1 MRCVICNS
9 MDIRTKAVEEEI
21 KLHSDIY
28 LVPMQVLVCLSC
40 GERYYDRKAMKMLEE
55 IRSKIRDKSL
65 EGVQI
70 GRVLRVEAA

>member
-28 LVPMQVLVCLSC
+28 LVPMQVLVS
-40 GERYYDRKAMKMLEE
+40 
-55 IRSKIRDKSL
+55 
-65 EGVQI
+65 
-70 GRVLRVEAA
+70 